1 MLQEG
6 CQSVTEVRP
15 SMALWQNR
23 LPYQLVF
30 VFLLTTVTVADLLDY
45 IIPDTVHVLAHGK
58 IQRSGGK
65 ELALEL
71 EKNGYAEFADAA
83 A

>member
-1 MLQEG
+1 MAHIRHRPYGSAGINSCSYGYDQERTG
-6 CQSVTEVRP
+6 SHVTNTTPSVCHKN
-15 SMALWQNR
+15 Q
-23 LPYQLVF
+23 
-30 VFLLTTVTVADLLDY
+30 
-45 IIPDTVHVLAHGK
+45 VHVLANGK

-71 EKNGYAEFADAA
+71 EKNGYADFAEAA